1 MNKIPLYLQIV
12 AALIVAVIVGVL
24 LGAGNP
30 ILDREVINHLA
41 LPSTLILKALRTLAT
56 PLIFLAILHTF
67 LTAEIPSNS
76 GRKLAILLITNTL
89 VAIAIG
95 LLVANILRPGA
106 GGQSLVTSPTTN
118 TTVKQLDPWGLLA
131 DIIPDSV
138 LKPLVDN
145 NVISLIFVALAFG
158 IVLRAIK
165 AEQVNRGQHDYLAIE
180 QTISLLFDA
189 VIRILH
195 WVIALVPFAVFGIVA
210 KTIALQ
216 GFAPFKA

>member
-12 AALIVAVIVGVL
+12 TALIVAVIVGIL

-41 LPSTLILKALRTLAT
+41 LPSTLILKALRTLST

-76 GRKLAILLITNTL
+76 GRKLSILLITNTL
-89 VAIAIG
+89 VAISIG

-106 GGQSLVTSPTTN
+106 RGQSLVTSPTTN
-118 TTVKQLDPWGLLA
+118 TAIKQLDPWGLLA
-131 DIIPDSV
+131 DIIPNSV

-165 AEQVNRGQHDYLAIE
+165 AEQVNRG
-180 QTISLLFDA
+180 
-189 VIRILH
+189 
-195 WVIALVPFAVFGIVA
+195 
-210 KTIALQ
+210 
-216 GFAPFKA
+216 